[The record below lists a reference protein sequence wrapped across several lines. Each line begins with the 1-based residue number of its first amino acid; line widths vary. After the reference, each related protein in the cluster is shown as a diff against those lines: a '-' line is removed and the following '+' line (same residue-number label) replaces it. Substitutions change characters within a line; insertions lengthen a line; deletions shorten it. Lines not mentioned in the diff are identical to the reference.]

1 MFQAGI
7 VLNGHA
13 GPIYSASWDGNFL
26 YSSSGDKYVTRWDLA
41 KGLQDSSF
49 TVKLEH
55 AAYVVNAGHQCCFI
69 GCTDGT
75 LLAIDAESKKIIWE
89 HNFFG
94 NAWFSLAIDSSNN
107 WLIAGD
113 SEGNLVVLDLQTGKR
128 ILHLPLAAGKIRAIT
143 ISESTCFVST
153 QLIGVLVFSCE
164 NWNEI
169 AAWEPNELGSNVLL
183 PDLSNKRII
192 TGGRDAHIVISD
204 CAIAEATG
212 DMRSDFEIKK
222 RIPAHYQTIY
232 GLIQIDNQFI
242 TASMDKTMKVW
253 NSDFSK
259 VEQRIEFKHGGHN
272 RSVNGVVF
280 IDPQTFVSYGDD
292 KKMITWKK
300 DRKIFG
306 SDH

>member
-55 AAYVVNAGHQCCFI
+55 AAYVVNAGNQTCFI

-75 LLAIDAESKKIIWE
+75 LLAVDTASKKISWE

-94 NAWFSLAIDSSNN
+94 NAWFSFAIDFSHN
-107 WLIAGD
+107 WLVAGD
-113 SEGNLVVLDLQTGKR
+113 SEGNLVVLELQTGKR

-143 ISESTCFVST
+143 ISENTCFVST

-169 AAWEPNELGSNVLL
+169 AAWEPNELGSNVVL
-183 PDLSNKRII
+183 PDGSNKRII
-192 TGGRDAHIVISD
+192 SGGRDAHIVVSD
-204 CAIAEATG
+204 SNYEVV
-212 DMRSDFEIKK
+212 K

-232 GLIQIDNQFI
+232 GLVQLENQFI
-242 TASMDKTMKVW
+242 TASMDKIIKVW
-253 NSDFSK
+253 NSDFSR
-259 VEQRIEFKHGGHN
+259 VEQRIEFKDGGHN
-272 RSVNGVVF
+272 RSVNGIVL
-280 IDPQTFVSYGDD
+280 IDSETFVSYGDD
-292 KKMITWKK
+292 KKMIIWKK
-300 DRKIFG
+300 RA
-306 SDH
+306 

>member
-26 YSSSGDKYVTRWDLA
+26 YSSAGDKYVTRWDLA

-55 AAYVVNAGHQCCFI
+55 AAYVVNAGNQTCFI

-75 LLAIDAESKKIIWE
+75 LLAVDTESKKITWE

-94 NAWFSLAIDSSNN
+94 NAWFSLAMDFLHN

-113 SEGNLVVLDLQTGKR
+113 SEGNLVVLELQTGKR

-143 ISESTCFVST
+143 LSENTCFVST
-153 QLIGVLVFSCE
+153 QLIGVLVFSSE

-169 AAWEPNELGSNVLL
+169 ASWEPNELGSNVLL
-183 PDLSNKRII
+183 ADLSNKRMI

-204 CAIAEATG
+204 
-212 DMRSDFEIKK
+212 SNFEVEK

-232 GLIQIDNQFI
+232 GLIQLDNQFI

-292 KKMITWKK
+292 KKMIIWKK
-300 DRKIFG
+300 DSKIF
-306 SDH
+306 SLDR

>member
-1 MFQAGI
+1 MFQSAV

-26 YSSSGDKYVTRWDLA
+26 YSSSADKYVTRWDLTT
-41 KGLQDSSF
+41 GLQDSSF

-55 AAYVVNAGHQCCFI
+55 AAYVLKAGNQLCFI

-75 LLAIDAESKKIIWE
+75 LLAVDTVTKKISWE
-89 HNFFG
+89 YNLFG
-94 NAWFSLAIDSSNN
+94 NAWFSLTIDSSRG
-107 WLIAGD
+107 WLVAGD
-113 SEGNLVVLDLQTGKR
+113 SEGNLVVFDLRTGKR

-143 ISESTCFVST
+143 ISGNNCFVST

-164 NWNEI
+164 NWNEL
-169 AAWEPNELGSNVLL
+169 AAWEPNELGSNVLFY
-183 PDLSNKRII
+183 DLLNKRII

-204 CAIAEATG
+204 SNYEVQ
-212 DMRSDFEIKK
+212 K

-232 GLIQIDNQFI
+232 GLIQVNDQFI
-242 TASMDKTMKVW
+242 TASMDKTIKVW

-272 RSVNGVVF
+272 RSVNGMVF
-280 IDPQTFVSYGDD
+280 IDSQTFVSYGDD
-292 KKMITWKK
+292 KKMIVWKK
-300 DRKIFG
+300 GPKIFR
-306 SDH
+306 SDN